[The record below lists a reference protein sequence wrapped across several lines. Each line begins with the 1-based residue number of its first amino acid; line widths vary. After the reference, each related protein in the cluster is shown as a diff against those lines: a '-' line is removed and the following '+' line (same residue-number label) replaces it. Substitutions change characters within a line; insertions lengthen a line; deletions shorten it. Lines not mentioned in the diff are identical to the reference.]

1 MTIRKNMSQGDPSPS
16 ELSPLSF
23 YVTQQKGT
31 EAPFRNRY
39 WDFKEDGVYHCIV
52 CGTPLFDSATK
63 FDSGTGWP
71 SFFAPVAEG
80 NVHLEED
87 HSHGMT
93 RTEVCCNSCG
103 AHLGHLF
110 DDAPHMPTG
119 QRYCMNSA
127 ALQFGKRPTP

>member
-1 MTIRKNMSQGDPSPS
+1 MTIPKNPTPGDAATPA
-16 ELSPLSF
+16 LSPLSF

-39 WDFKEDGVYHCIV
+39 WDFKEDGIYHCIV
-52 CGTPLFDSATK
+52 CATPLFDSSTK

-71 SFFAPVAEG
+71 SFFAPVAET

-87 HSHGMT
+87 HTHGMT
-93 RTEVCCNSCG
+93 RTEVCCRSCG
-103 AHLGHLF
+103 AHLGHVF

-127 ALQFGKRPTP
+127 SLQFAKRPTP